1 MIGGND
7 RQLRKKQKTMEK
19 VRGIYQGIFALS
31 LMFVAAAT
39 FICISLLGYCTE
51 DWLPRNVAIGCVA
64 EAILFICSIN
74 TIKKGSFEI
83 LKEYH
88 SVRLLKE
95 LYIRIFFLMGFG
107 IALSFIMLFFPYR
120 LFSPD
125 GEHSTPILI
134 YALNIMVPAL
144 IIFIW
149 MGVEIRKI
157 NNQMA

>member
-1 MIGGND
+1 
-7 RQLRKKQKTMEK
+7 MEK
-19 VRGIYQGIFALS
+19 VIGIYQGIFTLS
-31 LMFVAAAT
+31 LMFVAAAS

-64 EAILFICSIN
+64 EVILFICSVN
-74 TIKKGSFEI
+74 TIKKGSLEI

-95 LYIRIFFLMGFG
+95 LYVRIFFLMGFG
-107 IALSFIMLFFPYR
+107 ITLSFILLFFPCG
-120 LFSPD
+120 LISPE
-125 GEHSTPILI
+125 GEYYTSILI

-157 NNQMA
+157 NNQMV

>member
-1 MIGGND
+1 
-7 RQLRKKQKTMEK
+7 MER

-31 LMFVAAAT
+31 LMFIVAAS

-64 EAILFICSIN
+64 EVILFICGIN
-74 TIKKGSFEI
+74 TIRNGSFEI

-95 LYIRIFFLMGFG
+95 LYVRILFLMGFG
-107 IALSFIMLFFPYR
+107 IALSFILLFFPYS

-125 GEHSTPILI
+125 GERSTPILI
-134 YALNIMVPAL
+134 YALNIMIPAW
-144 IIFIW
+144 IFFIW
-149 MGVEIRKI
+149 MGIEIGKI
-157 NNQMA
+157 NKQME